1 MAMSA
6 SQELE
11 KAATEYALEA
21 VRLDRQGVRGMAIT
35 MYQKAIGVLLK
46 LVQLYPDYGLNKV
59 YIQRAMAY
67 QERIRVLQGAG
78 PVEPVEPLEREG
90 GETKPEAATT
100 QGKTKASFDDLV
112 LKEKPN
118 VNWVQVVGL
127 DQAKKA
133 IKEAIVYPVQR
144 PDLFPLGWPR
154 GILLF
159 GPPGCG
165 KTLLAAAVATEIE
178 ATFISVDAA
187 SVMSKWLGEAERNVA
202 RLFASARKSANN
214 GRPAIVFIDE
224 LDSLMGKHSNE
235 VGGETRVRNQFLK
248 EMDGIIDKGKRLH
261 VYVIGAT
268 NKPWDLDWP
277 FIRRFQKRI
286 LVPLP
291 DYHSRLEMFK
301 LYTKE
306 LNLSSDVD
314 LHELAR
320 LSEGFSGSD
329 IRDTCQSA
337 HLKVV
342 GEFFESGQAN
352 DKLAKPR
359 PISMQ
364 DFRKILEERKPSVS
378 VEMITLYNRW
388 FEAFKAL

>member
-1 MAMSA
+1 MSA

-11 KAATEYALEA
+11 QMATNYAREA
-21 VRLDRQGVRGMAIT
+21 VKLDKQGARGMAIT
-35 MYQKAIGVLLK
+35 MYQKAIETLLK
-46 LVQLYPDYGLNKV
+46 LVHLYPDYGLNKI

-67 QERIRVLQGAG
+67 QERIKILQGTRT
-78 PVEPVEPLEREG
+78 PEPLEEK
-90 GETKPEAATT
+90 EEEKPETAKAPSKVKAT
-100 QGKTKASFDDLV
+100 FDDLV
-112 LKEKPN
+112 VKEKPN
-118 VNWVQVVGL
+118 VKWDQVVGL
-127 DQAKKA
+127 EQAKRA

-165 KTLLAAAVATEIE
+165 KTLLAAAVATEID

-187 SVMSKWLGEAERNVA
+187 SIMSKWLGEAEQNVA
-202 RLFASARKSANN
+202 RLFASARKTAEE

-248 EMDGIIDKGKRLH
+248 EMDGIIDKGKKLH

-291 DYHSRLEMFK
+291 DYHSRLQMFK
-301 LYTKE
+301 LYTSNLE
-306 LNLSSDVD
+306 LAPDVD

-329 IRDTCQSA
+329 IRDVCQSA
-337 HLKVV
+337 HLRVV
-342 GEFFESGQAN
+342 GEFFESGQAEN
-352 DKLAKPR
+352 RLAKPR
-359 PISMQ
+359 PISMS
-364 DFRKILEERKPSVS
+364 DFRQILEERKPSVS
-378 VEMITLYNRW
+378 VEMVALYNRW

>member
-1 MAMSA
+1 MSA
-6 SQELE
+6 SHELE
-11 KAATEYALEA
+11 QAATNYAREA
-21 VRLDRQGVRGMAIT
+21 VKLDRQGARGMAIT
-35 MYQKAIGVLLK
+35 MYQKAIEALLK
-46 LVQLYPDYGLNKV
+46 LVQLYPNYGLNKV

-67 QERIRVLQGAG
+67 QERIKVLQGAG
-78 PVEPVEPLEREG
+78 APEPLEQEK
-90 GETKPEAATT
+90 EEEKVE
-100 QGKTKASFDDLV
+100 GKTAAVSSKVKATFDDLV
-112 LKEKPN
+112 VKEKPN
-118 VNWVQVVGL
+118 VKWDQVVGL
-127 DQAKKA
+127 EQAKKA

-165 KTLLAAAVATEIE
+165 KTLLAAAVATEID

-187 SVMSKWLGEAERNVA
+187 SIMSKWLGEAEQNVA
-202 RLFASARKSANN
+202 RLFNSARKTAEG

-248 EMDGIIDKGKRLH
+248 EMDGIIDKGRKLH

-291 DYHSRLEMFK
+291 DYHARLQMFK
-301 LYTKE
+301 LYTS
-306 LNLSSDVD
+306 NLQLAQDVD

-329 IRDTCQSA
+329 IRDTCQSV

-342 GEFFESGQAN
+342 GEFFESGQAKN
-352 DKLAKPR
+352 KLAKPR
-359 PISMQ
+359 PIRME
-364 DFRKILEERKPSVS
+364 DFRQILEERKPSVS
-378 VEMITLYNRW
+378 VEMVALYNRW